1 MKSLKTGVN
10 RCPATLFLWLRA
22 WVVCIALLTGCG
34 KRDTVE
40 PAVGIDS
47 PEDTWVRVLL
57 FGNLREC
64 SVETPAGFTAEGVGN
79 GIAADF
85 SDTDRMPIGI
95 QNGRIRVGEHLL
107 DKTVILRPK
116 YPFFFRLDGRGFRG
130 NVTFQVNED
139 ANSFSAVNSVPLESY
154 LLGVVGAEMHSYW
167 EPEAL
172 KAQAVTARTYCLAI
186 KHRFGSGR
194 AWDLTRTQANQVYDG
209 LAAENTRVRQ
219 AVLATTG
226 QILIGK
232 RSDGG
237 ESFFPA
243 YYSSSC
249 GGHTEDS
256 RAIFGEDAVSLPGV
270 ECPWCKSIARRKDF
284 YWGPVFYT
292 METVSAKL
300 IERYPSLT
308 RLERITDIEV
318 MQNGHYGRFTQIRL
332 IGANGSKDSLRGED
346 FRLSLDSTGR
356 RLKSTLAIIT
366 KTNGGLLFEEGRGF
380 GHGVGLC
387 QCGAQ
392 GMAREGLDYTE
403 ILSFYYPGTRIVT
416 IETPA
421 AP

>member
-1 MKSLKTGVN
+1 MKTGGN
-10 RCPATLFLWLRA
+10 RLTATLSPRLRA
-22 WVVCIALLTGCG
+22 CVICIALLTGCG
-34 KRDTVE
+34 KRGTVE
-40 PAVGIDS
+40 PTVGLDS
-47 PEDTWVRVLL
+47 PECTWVRVLL

-64 SVETPAGFTAEGVGN
+64 SVATPAGFTAEGVGN

-85 SDTDRMPIGI
+85 SDTAKMQISVQDGQIH
-95 QNGRIRVGEHLL
+95 VSEHLL
-107 DKTVILRPK
+107 GRTVVLRPK
-116 YPFFFRLDGRGFRG
+116 EPFYFEIDGHGFRG
-130 NVTFQVNED
+130 TLTLQVNED
-139 ANSFSAVNSVPLESY
+139 ANSLAVINSVPLESY

-186 KHRFGSGR
+186 QHRFGSGR

-209 LAAENTRVRQ
+209 LAAENARVRQ

-226 QILIGK
+226 QILVGP

-256 RAIFGEDAVSLPGV
+256 RSVFGEDAVSLPGV

-284 YWGPVFYT
+284 YWGPVFYS
-292 METVSAKL
+292 MDTVSARL
-300 IERYPSLT
+300 IERYPSLA
-308 RLERITDIEV
+308 RLERIADIEV
-318 MQNGHYGRFTQIRL
+318 VRNGYLGRFTQVRL
-332 IGANGSKDSLRGED
+332 IGANGHKDSLRGED
-346 FRLSLDSTGR
+346 FRLSLDPSGR
-356 RLKSTLAIIT
+356 RLKSALATIRKID
-366 KTNGGLLFEEGRGF
+366 GGLLFEDGRGF

-392 GMAREGLDYTE
+392 GMARQGRDYTE
-403 ILSFYYPGTRIVT
+403 ILSFYYPESRLVT
-416 IETPA
+416 FETTA